1 MLRAKSLWSK
11 IKEKGLLKGR
21 GQWEDKWEGKVKHR
35 EKEKNGWRRKKTSVC
50 KDKKGTGMQ
59 AKKMRDR
66 KKVYQKTLLGCLVP
80 ARPAVQVTPQITGL
94 CNQEKKKKK
103 QLRMMPVWTLI
114 ALTYPEKQRNYR
126 SRDELFLCIL
136 KQGWVQLCAWQG
148 REFDN
153 SIQPQSYSS
162 QTSANRWKSWWW
174 LLCPGT
180 LLALGGGGGISSL
193 ELGGKGSQ
201 KSSQLLAPLPRCAL
215 PAACSTLTHKELL

>member
-1 MLRAKSLWSK
+1 MGGEGRKQVCVRIRKEQGCKQKRWETERRFIRKPCLVAWCLHVLRSKSLPKSL
-11 IKEKGLLKGR
+11 GF
-21 GQWEDKWEGKVKHR
+21 VT
-35 EKEKNGWRRKKTSVC
+35 RKK
-50 KDKKGTGMQ
+50 
-59 AKKMRDR
+59 
-66 KKVYQKTLLGCLVP
+66 
-80 ARPAVQVTPQITGL
+80 
-94 CNQEKKKKK
+94 KKKKK
-103 QLRMMPVWTLI
+103 QQRMMPVWTLI
-114 ALTYPEKQRNYR
+114 ALTYPEKQRNYW